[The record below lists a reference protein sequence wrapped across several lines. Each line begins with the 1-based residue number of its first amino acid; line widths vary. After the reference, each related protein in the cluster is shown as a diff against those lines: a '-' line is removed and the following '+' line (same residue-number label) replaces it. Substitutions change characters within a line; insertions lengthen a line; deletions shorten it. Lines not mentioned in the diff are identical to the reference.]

1 MQPYR
6 HCQSEVASDQN
17 LFQILNLAVERREY
31 RHQIGGDTGLIRA
44 PEADQQRLVIGWPV
58 ARVRGHR
65 RQGYGGSTCDVD
77 TSPVAVPTVTLD
89 RVPAACW
96 CPRRSV
102 DEGAEIPRPVDR
114 HIGSMAIRV
123 GVLGAGGRMGSEV
136 CAAVAGDPDLE
147 LVAAVDPFY
156 RGLDL
161 QTVTKVD
168 SPIKSRG
175 ESVAF
180 ERTNAQV
187 VVDFSQR
194 AASVGNL
201 VWLAEHGIH
210 GGWDD
215 GLHDEELDRFRGA
228 FTKSNCLIAPN
239 FAIGAVLMMHFR
251 GQGGAVLRIGR
262 GHRTASREQDRR
274 PSGTAML
281 VQRMAEA
288 SGEWT
293 ADPTEHEVVEVR
305 TGGTGPPGIH
315 VHSLRVKGLVAHRR

>member
-1 MQPYR
+1 MRAQKYR
-6 HCQSEVASDQN
+6 DPS
-17 LFQILNLAVERREY
+17 
-31 RHQIGGDTGLIRA
+31 
-44 PEADQQRLVIGWPV
+44 
-58 ARVRGHR
+58 AR
-65 RQGYGGSTCDVD
+65 S
-77 TSPVAVPTVTLD
+77 
-89 RVPAACW
+89 
-96 CPRRSV
+96 
-102 DEGAEIPRPVDR
+102 
-114 HIGSMAIRV
+114 IGSMAIRV

-168 SPIKSRG
+168 SPIKISG

-210 GGWDD
+210 AVVGTTGFT
-215 GLHDEELDRFRGA
+215 DEELDRFRGA

-239 FAIGAVLMMHFR
+239 FAIGAVLMMHF
-251 GQGGAVLRIGR
+251 AAKAAPFFESAEVIELHHENKID
-262 GHRTASREQDRR
+262 A

-281 VQRMAEA
+281 TVQRMAEA

-293 ADPTEHEVVEVR
+293 ADPTEHEVVEGAR
-305 TGGTGPPGIH
+305 GGTGPAGIH
-315 VHSLRVKGLVAHRR
+315 VHSLRVKGLVAHQEVILGTTGQTLTIRHDSLDRTSFMPGVLLAVHRISDHPGVTLGLDSILGL